1 MPRLHAGRLDD
12 LPLGRP
18 VLVVLGGRRVALV
31 RRGEG
36 VHALDNACPHAGG
49 PLGEGTLHGDT
60 LTCPYHGWAWNVR
73 TGACVAPDRPAR
85 VAVYPAHVEAGEVWV
100 ELP

>member
-1 MPRLHAGRLDD
+1 
-12 LPLGRP
+12 
-18 VLVVLGGRRVALV
+18 
-31 RRGEG
+31 
-36 VHALDNACPHAGG
+36 
-49 PLGEGTLHGDT
+49 LGEGTLHGDT